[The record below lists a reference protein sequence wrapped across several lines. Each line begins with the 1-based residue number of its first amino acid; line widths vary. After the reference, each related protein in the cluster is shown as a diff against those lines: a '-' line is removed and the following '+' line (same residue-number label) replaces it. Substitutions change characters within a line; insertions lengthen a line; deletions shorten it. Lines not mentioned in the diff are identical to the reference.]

1 VIADTFLFGN
11 PVHGYPTIVV
21 SIMLFSGV
29 QLLSLGVVGEYLAR
43 VFEEV
48 KQRPPF
54 VVADVVDYSELP
66 LRRAS

>member
-1 VIADTFLFGN
+1 
-11 PVHGYPTIVV
+11 
-21 SIMLFSGV
+21 MLFSGV

-54 VVADVVDYSELP
+54 VVAEVVDYSELP